1 MVASNQPE
9 SQVERSTGPVAP
21 LAGSVA
27 PASGPPLTKGGR
39 TRRAVI
45 HAAIVRFVADGF
57 QRTSMADVARDVGLS
72 PSAVYRYFPTK
83 EALFI
88 AAVDEDIAGMVD
100 LVRRTLRGGA
110 TSISAMLA
118 EMRSELGAA
127 VGEHPLA
134 ARALTGV
141 EPMGP
146 DRIMALP
153 HLAALRSDL
162 VALLDA
168 GQQVALVR
176 ADVPAATLALGI
188 ETIVMYQ
195 LAHLAS
201 LGSTDVHP
209 SDERWEAIAAVID
222 AALRPCP

>member
-1 MVASNQPE
+1 MAGPH
-9 SQVERSTGPVAP
+9 ERDVGDAHMSLRTGPQR
-21 LAGSVA
+21 
-27 PASGPPLTKGGR
+27 LTKGGR
-39 TRRAVI
+39 TRLAVI
-45 HAAIVRFVADGF
+45 EAAMARFVADGF

-88 AAVDEDIAGMVD
+88 AAVDDDIAGMVD

-110 TSISAMLA
+110 STVSVLLA
-118 EMRSELGAA
+118 ELRTELGAA
-127 VGEHPLA
+127 VSEHPLA

-153 HLAALRSDL
+153 HLAALRADL
-162 VALLDA
+162 AELLQT
-168 GQQVALVR
+168 GQQVGLVR

-188 ETIVMYQ
+188 ETIVVYQ

-201 LGSTDVHP
+201 LRGVDTQP

-222 AALRPCP
+222 AALRPCPS